1 MQLCLIVAGENISNF
16 RIIKSF
22 REIYQTFARDTF
34 SIFLLTH
41 FNFNGIFCCSCWRG
55 SQQKNLLLFSY
66 ISIPYLLRCPLH
78 IILIFLSP
86 QSCSGNLYWQMI
98 AAIPVA
104 EARIPAPQS
113 LPAAVEPDGGGHRQ
127 LSMSRG
133 NKNCGCYSVNE
144 GIGKDKASLIAQ

>member
-1 MQLCLIVAGENISNF
+1 M
-16 RIIKSF
+16 
-22 REIYQTFARDTF
+22 
-34 SIFLLTH
+34 
-41 FNFNGIFCCSCWRG
+41 
-55 SQQKNLLLFSY
+55 LLLLARKPAKESTAVFLYFDTIFIAVSFT
-66 ISIPYLLRCPLH
+66 YLFD
-78 IILIFLSP
+78 FLSP
-86 QSCSGNLYWQMI
+86 QSCSGILYWQMI

-104 EARIPAPQS
+104 EARIPEPQS